1 MSNYCLILIWVAV
14 VWFITMATDVQ
25 RIEVVNGNKV
35 RRYQP
40 LWAAIIVLPLVLW
53 TSNRGYVGDTYA
65 YMKIFSELPKSISGI
80 PVYMENVS
88 KDRGFYFLSA
98 IIKVIIGNKVNL
110 YFFIIG
116 AVQAYL
122 VFKVYRKYSIN
133 YVISFFL
140 FIVSTDYISWMF
152 NGMRQFLAVT
162 ITFAGISFILDK
174 KYIKAFVIILLA
186 ATIHGTALL
195 VLPFVF
201 IVQGKAWNKKTLL
214 FISVVI
220 VAVAFVGQFTNI
232 LDALLSETQ
241 YKNVVSDWQSWDDD
255 GTNVLRVLVYA
266 VPTILSLIGIRYIK
280 EADDPIINLC
290 TNMSIVSMG
299 FYVISM
305 FTSGIFIG
313 RLPIYFSL

>member
-1 MSNYCLILIWVAV
+1 
-14 VWFITMATDVQ
+14 MATDVQ

-53 TSNRGYVGDTYA
+53 TSNRGYIGDTYA

-174 KYIKAFVIILLA
+174 KYIKASVIILLA